1 MYPMNLVQSQHGIF
15 LIYHFLIHDYEDI
28 QEPIYL
34 FQKTEY
40 RDKVLLLYHVLHI
53 KMKKFY

>member
-1 MYPMNLVQSQHGIF
+1 MNLVQSQHGIF
-15 LIYHFLIHDYEDI
+15 LIYHFLIHDHEDI